1 MAETAPRLPQTSQLG
16 NDRRKLQNRIA
27 QRRFRQKKA
36 MEARVANH
44 QIDGQW
50 HDLLNFTPHFHPTTP
65 LGGRPGSEAPTALVL
80 ANRGSAQPT
89 EQDVS
94 MWDSQLFSDVF
105 FLNQVAAT
113 AEIAAPTAPAI
124 PLSPPSSTTSS
135 ASPGHSQ
142 PNDTSDPTKTADQ
155 QENTPLDG
163 NALLRVA
170 CAGAASDAAR
180 LTNGAANSIAPTI
193 QLSEQLRAQVR
204 NEMAAEWKAG
214 PKNPRPTWGRKDEP
228 WEPLLHTA
236 AKKGNCE
243 IVQMLLAHNADIN
256 ERNSSGMTALHLAI
270 EYQQEDVIMILL
282 GSGVDINATDN
293 EGRTALSMA
302 VNNSCESGVRLFL
315 LHGADPMIKSASSRE
330 STSSP

>member
-1 MAETAPRLPQTSQLG
+1 
-16 NDRRKLQNRIA
+16 
-27 QRRFRQKKA
+27 
-36 MEARVANH
+36 MEARVAHH
-44 QIDGQW
+44 QIESHW
-50 HDLLNFTPHFHPTTP
+50 HDLLNLTPHFDSTAAAALAVRSGSDADTATAITLSNHDSTQPIEQNLPT
-65 LGGRPGSEAPTALVL
+65 
-80 ANRGSAQPT
+80 
-89 EQDVS
+89 
-94 MWDSQLFSDVF
+94 WDSQLFGDVF
-105 FLNQVAAT
+105 FLDQAA
-113 AEIAAPTAPAI
+113 ADLSAASAPSVHTI

-142 PNDTSDPTKTADQ
+142 TNHTTTDSNKTAAEIQDQ
-155 QENTPLDG
+155 AT
-163 NALLRVA
+163 LLRA

-180 LTNGAANSIAPTI
+180 LTNGAVTAIPTSVAPMQTI

-204 NEMAAEWKAG
+204 GEVAMEWKSG

-243 IVQMLLAHNADIN
+243 IVQMLLDHNANIN
-256 ERNSSGMTALHLAI
+256 ERNSSGMTAMHLAI

-282 GSGVDINATDN
+282 RNGVDINAADN

-315 LHGADPMIKSASSRE
+315 LHGADPMIKSLNSRE

>member
-1 MAETAPRLPQTSQLG
+1 
-16 NDRRKLQNRIA
+16 
-27 QRRFRQKKA
+27 
-36 MEARVANH
+36 MEARVAN
-44 QIDGQW
+44 QQMDGHW
-50 HDLLNFTPHFHPTTP
+50 HDLLNYTPHFDLTAALGVRPSSDPDTT
-65 LGGRPGSEAPTALVL
+65 TAISLT
-80 ANRGSAQPT
+80 NRGSGLEQNVPT
-89 EQDVS
+89 
-94 MWDSQLFSDVF
+94 WDSQLFGDVF
-105 FLNQVAAT
+105 FLDQAST
-113 AEIAAPTAPAI
+113 AELAAPPATSAPSVPAI

-135 ASPGHSQ
+135 ASPGNAQ
-142 PNDTSDPTKTADQ
+142 PSYAMDSNKTTAGDGQDQINRGEITSFDA
-155 QENTPLDG
+155 

-180 LTNGAANSIAPTI
+180 LTNGVSTASSTSTAPSQAI

-204 NEMAAEWKAG
+204 SEVAVEWKSG
-214 PKNPRPTWGRKDEP
+214 PKNARPTWGRKDEP

-243 IVQMLLAHNADIN
+243 IVQMLLNHNANIN
-256 ERNSSGMTALHLAI
+256 ERNSSGMTAMHLAI

-282 GSGVDINATDN
+282 RNGVDINAADN

-315 LHGADPMIKSASSRE
+315 LHGADPMIQSLSSRE

>member
-1 MAETAPRLPQTSQLG
+1 
-16 NDRRKLQNRIA
+16 
-27 QRRFRQKKA
+27 

-44 QIDGQW
+44 QIDGHW
-50 HDLLNFTPHFHPTTP
+50 HDLLNFTPHFHPTAS
-65 LGGRPGSEAPTALVL
+65 LGARPGSDAPNAIAL
-80 ANRGSAQPT
+80 AHRSSAQPT

-94 MWDSQLFSDVF
+94 MWDNQLFSDVF
-105 FLNQVAAT
+105 FLNQAAT
-113 AEIAAPTAPAI
+113 AEIAASTVPAI

-142 PNDTSDPTKTADQ
+142 LNETTDPNKTAEQ
-155 QENTPLDG
+155 QDNTPLDG

-180 LTNGAANSIAPTI
+180 LTNGTANSVAPTI

-243 IVQMLLAHNADIN
+243 IVQMLLDHNANIN
-256 ERNSSGMTALHLAI
+256 ERNSSGMTAMHLAI

-282 GSGVDINATDN
+282 GYGVDINAADN

-315 LHGADPMIKSASSRE
+315 LHGADPMIKSLSSRE